1 LVRRWSAL
9 KINLRLASTSNP
21 AIRPSLQRLL
31 MTLPALHRF
40 RKPIFAFCAV
50 VIWGLLGV
58 LPTKAESP
66 ESKSTAFQWEADDK
80 GLALTQGGQ
89 LVLRYEFSSG
99 TKPIVYPIVGPE
111 GTLMTRDYP
120 MKDAPEGG
128 TKDHIHHRSL
138 WLTHGEVNGVDFWL
152 EDAKKA
158 GRIVHDKVES
168 SSVDDNEAKLVT
180 TAKWLTPDDRL
191 VLTEH
196 RTMTVTGSQES
207 REIEFEFDLI
217 AAEEVHF
224 GDTKEGSFGIRV
236 PDSMAVD
243 QKKGGVIVNQHG
255 ERDDQAWGKRSSWVD
270 YSGPVNDKVVGVSIL
285 EHPSSFGHPCR
296 WHVRT
301 YGLFAANPFGEHHFV
316 GGKPTEGH
324 KLAAGEKLHLH
335 YKLVLH
341 SGGVDVAAM
350 EAKWKAFAAEADA
363 P

>member
-1 LVRRWSAL
+1 MT
-9 KINLRLASTSNP
+9 RLHSFLTP
-21 AIRPSLQRLL
+21 VAIAILACSLWH
-31 MTLPALHRF
+31 A
-40 RKPIFAFCAV
+40 AFVQADT
-50 VIWGLLGV
+50 
-58 LPTKAESP
+58 PD
-66 ESKSTAFQWEADDK
+66 SKSTTFQWQTDD
-80 GLALTQGGQ
+80 ACLTLMQGGQ

-99 TKPIVYPIVGPE
+99 TKPIVYPIIGPE
-111 GTLMTRDYP
+111 GIPMTRDYP
-120 MKDAPEGG
+120 MKDATKGG

-168 SSVDDNEAKLVT
+168 STANDQEAKLVT
-180 TAKWLTPDDRL
+180 IAKWLTPDDRTL
-191 VLTEH
+191 LTER
-196 RTMTVTGSQES
+196 RTMTVSGEQDS
-207 REIEFEFDLI
+207 REIEFEFDLV
-217 AAEEVHF
+217 AGDEEVHF

-243 QKKGGVIVNQHG
+243 QKKGGVIVNQKG
-255 ERDDQAWGKRSSWVD
+255 ERDDAAWGKRSSWVD

-316 GGKPTEGH
+316 GGNPTEGH
-324 KLAAGEKLHLH
+324 KLAAGSKLHLH

-341 SGGVDVAAM
+341 AGPVDVDAM
-350 EAKWKAFAAEADA
+350 EAKWKAFAAKADV